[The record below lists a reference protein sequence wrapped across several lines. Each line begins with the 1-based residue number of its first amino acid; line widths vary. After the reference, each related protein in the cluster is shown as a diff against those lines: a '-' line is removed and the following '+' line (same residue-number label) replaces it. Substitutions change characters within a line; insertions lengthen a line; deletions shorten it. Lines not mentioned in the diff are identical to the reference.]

1 MKDLHIHTKR
11 TDGEGDPADI
21 LRLAESLNVETV
33 AFTEHISKTPTYDWF
48 LFRDEIKRLNPHDVK
63 VLVGVEAKVLDES
76 GELNVSR
83 EILEAAD
90 IVLGSCHGLGK
101 VEWLLKSECDVIAH
115 PQIDENNIGKFVNC
129 DKILEI
135 NSKHRLPTAIL
146 DNLIVDTNNV
156 FSFGSD
162 THKLANFASAQEYFK
177 DIVNR
182 YPKIHLTTAF

>member
-11 TDGEGDPADI
+11 TDGEADPADI
-21 LRLAESLNVETV
+21 LQLAESLNVETV
-33 AFTEHISKTPTYDWF
+33 AFTEHISKTPTYDWY
-48 LFRDEIKRLNPHDVK
+48 LFRDEIKRLTSGNVK

-90 IVLGSCHGLGK
+90 IVLGSCHGLGN

-115 PQIDENNIGKFVNC
+115 PQIDEFNI
-129 DKILEI
+129 DKIINCEKTLEI
-135 NSKHRLPTAIL
+135 NSKHRLPMSIL
-146 DNLIVDTNNV
+146 DRLIVDTNTV

-162 THKLANFASAQEYFK
+162 THKLADFVSAQEYFK
-177 DIVNR
+177 NIVKR
-182 YPKIHLTTAF
+182 YPKIRLTAAF